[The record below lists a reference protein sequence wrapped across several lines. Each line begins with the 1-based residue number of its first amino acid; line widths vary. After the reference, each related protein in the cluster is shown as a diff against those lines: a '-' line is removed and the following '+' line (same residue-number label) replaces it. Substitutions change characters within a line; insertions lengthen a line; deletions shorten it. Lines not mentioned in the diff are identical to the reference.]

1 MDCRSEE
8 DTHVSSELD
17 HVVNAQKYTTL
28 KLGEGGRPESQTP
41 ESQTKIIE
49 IEFPDYSSRL

>member
-17 HVVNAQKYTTL
+17 HVVHAQKYTTL
-28 KLGEGGRPESQTP
+28 KLGEGGRPESQN
-41 ESQTKIIE
+41 KIID
-49 IEFPDYSSRL
+49 IKFPDYSLRL

>member
-8 DTHVSSELD
+8 DTHVNSELD
-17 HVVNAQKYTTL
+17 HVVNAHKYTTL
-28 KLGEGGRPESQTP
+28 KLGEGGRPESQN
-41 ESQTKIIE
+41 KIIE